1 MSHTRLHEA
10 IADAVAGAEAAVE
23 DAIEGRAPYIVTLLR
38 EPTKRDE
45 MIWRRCFAAAEAAGG
60 PLVEDDW
67 DVDADD
73 LVVWPREERG
83 FRWAAIIQTMLA
95 AAQAQYDAENILRPL
110 WEALQAGGLGIMAES
125 AGVPRPLSKEAK
137 KGPGRSKFEAAK
149 NKRRGGNVAV

>member
-1 MSHTRLHEA
+1 MPHSKLHEA
-10 IADAVAGAEAAVE
+10 IADSVAAAELAVE
-23 DAIEGRAPYIVTLLR
+23 NAIDGRAPYIVALLR
-38 EPTKRDE
+38 EPTQRDE

-73 LVVWPREERG
+73 LVIWPREERG

-110 WEALQAGGLGIMAES
+110 WEALEAGGLGVMAEA
-125 AGVPRPLSKEAK
+125 AGVPRPLSPEAK
-137 KGPGRSKFEAAK
+137 KGPGRSRFDAAK
-149 NKRRGGNVAV
+149 QKRRVA